1 MRSGRHGAKVVRQQ
15 GKDST
20 MTKDD
25 LHRLAA
31 TLEKDGVIGGEDTD
45 RLAGAI
51 DRAFSDRPKPGNVD
65 ADAFGS
71 TDALLALVAD
81 ALPTWSLHLG
91 GSSATVHGRWTCT
104 IRETGVRDDD
114 ELIGVGK
121 SPTAAGAVMAALLK
135 VIALR
140 GGAD

>member
-1 MRSGRHGAKVVRQQ
+1 
-15 GKDST
+15 

-31 TLEKDGVIGGEDTD
+31 MLEIGDTLGGEDAA
-45 RLAGAI
+45 RLARTVG
-51 DRAFSDRPKPGNVD
+51 DAFPGRLLLPQAPD
-65 ADAFGS
+65 ADVFGS
-71 TDALLALVAD
+71 TDALLGLVAET
-81 ALPTWSLHLG
+81 LPSWSLHLSG
-91 GSSATVHGRWTCT
+91 ASATIHGRWTCT

-121 SPTAAGAVMAALLK
+121 AASAARAVAAALLK

-140 GGAD
+140 GGAG

>member
-1 MRSGRHGAKVVRQQ
+1 
-15 GKDST
+15 

-31 TLEKDGVIGGEDTD
+31 TLERDGVIGSEDAD

-51 DRAFSDRPKPGNVD
+51 GHAFSDRPMLRTLG
-65 ADAFGS
+65 AEAFGS
-71 TDALLALVAD
+71 SDALLELVAA
-81 ALPTWSLHLG
+81 ALPNWSLHLG

-121 SPTAAGAVMAALLK
+121 SPTAAGAITTALLK
-135 VIALR
+135 VMALR
-140 GGAD
+140 GGAC